1 MEEERVRRIR
11 TIKRSPKIKYIKKI
25 FPPGYNVQNF
35 MIESVSHRFLIQEY
49 FIRFHKYFIKMGKG
63 RDASDTN
70 AMITLG
76 CSALTFIMGMLNF
89 DLLYPR

>member
-1 MEEERVRRIR
+1 
-11 TIKRSPKIKYIKKI
+11 
-25 FPPGYNVQNF
+25 
-35 MIESVSHRFLIQEY
+35 
-49 FIRFHKYFIKMGKG
+49 MGKG

-76 CSALTFIMGMLNF
+76 CSALTFIMGMLNV